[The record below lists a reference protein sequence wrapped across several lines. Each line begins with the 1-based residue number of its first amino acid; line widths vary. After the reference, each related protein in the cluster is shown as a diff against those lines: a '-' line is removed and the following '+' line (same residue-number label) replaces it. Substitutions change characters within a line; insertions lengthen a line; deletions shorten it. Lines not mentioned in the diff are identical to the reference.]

1 MTCDQIQ
8 DHLSDF
14 LDPADADVPRQA
26 IAQHLASCPACA
38 EHLAELKAVVA
49 MLRSRKAPEAP
60 ADLMDR
66 IRTRLEAEPVP
77 DPAEPAPDPAQAP
90 LLTRVARLINW
101 PSLAAGAV
109 AAGLLLTVGT
119 LVLRT
124 QSPLPSIQT
133 AAVSVATPTAVN
145 IGFDMAEDVDRVTFT
160 IDLPKGLQFLDANNQ
175 PVDAHTISWEGSLKR
190 GKTVVPITVRGV
202 QPGKYEILATV
213 RKNQFA
219 KSTKIVLP
227 VEGRQSLVLPVRLS
241 ATLVREG

>member
-1 MTCDQIQ
+1 MTCEQIQ
-8 DHLSDF
+8 DHLSDY
-14 LDPADADVPRQA
+14 LDPADAAVPRAA
-26 IAQHLASCPACA
+26 IAQHLEACPACA
-38 EHLAELKAVVA
+38 EQLAELKAVIQ
-49 MLRSRKAPEAP
+49 MIKSRKAPEAP

-66 IRTRLEAEPVP
+66 IRTRLADEPVP
-77 DPAEPAPDPAQAP
+77 AAEERRV
-90 LLTRVARLINW
+90 LGHVARFVNW

-109 AAGLLLTVGT
+109 AAGLLLTLGT

-124 QSPLPSIQT
+124 QAPLPSIQT

-145 IGFDMAEDVDRVTFT
+145 IGFDVARDVDHVTFT
-160 IDLPKGLQFLDANNQ
+160 IDLPKGLQFLDADNQ
-175 PVDAHTISWEGSLKR
+175 PVEAQSVSWEGSLKR

-219 KSTKIVLP
+219 QSTKIVLP
-227 VEGRQSLVLPVRLS
+227 VEGRQSLAPVRLS

>member
-1 MTCDQIQ
+1 MTCEQIQ

-14 LDPADADVPRQA
+14 LDPTDPDVPREA
-26 IAQHLASCPACA
+26 IAQHLAACPGCA
-38 EHLAELKAVVA
+38 EHLAELQAVIA
-49 MLRSRKAPEAP
+49 MLKSRKAPDAP

-66 IRTRLEAEPVP
+66 IRTRL
-77 DPAEPAPDPAQAP
+77 DAEPAPVQAERKV
-90 LLTRVARLINW
+90 LGRVATLINW

-109 AAGLLLTVGT
+109 AAALLLTVGT
-119 LVLRT
+119 MALRT
-124 QSPLPSIQT
+124 QAPLPTIQT

-145 IGFDMAEDVDRVTFT
+145 IGFDMAEDVDQVTFT
-160 IDLPKGLQFLDANNQ
+160 IDLPDGLEFVDANNQ
-175 PVDAHTISWEGSLKR
+175 PVDAREISWEGSLKR

-227 VEGRQSLVLPVRLS
+227 VEGRQGLVVPVQLS
-241 ATLVREG
+241 ATFVREG

>member
-1 MTCDQIQ
+1 MTCEQIQ

-14 LDPADADVPRQA
+14 LDPATSEVPRQE
-26 IAQHLASCPACA
+26 IARHLASCPGCA

-49 MLRSRKAPEAP
+49 MLKSRKAPDAP

-66 IRTRLEAEPVP
+66 IRTRLEAEPLP
-77 DPAEPAPDPAQAP
+77 AKAEPERRV
-90 LLTRVARLINW
+90 LGRVASLINW

-124 QSPLPSIQT
+124 QAPLPTIQT

-160 IDLPKGLQFLDANNQ
+160 IDLPDGLQFLDANNQ
-175 PVDAHTISWEGSLKR
+175 PVEAQTISWEGSLKR
-190 GKTVVPITVRGV
+190 GKTVVPITVQGV

-227 VEGRQSLVLPVRLS
+227 VEGRQGLVIPVQLS
-241 ATLVREG
+241 ATSVREG